1 MGYKIARF
9 LVNLIVVLGC
19 RMRIV
24 GKNHIPPEGG
34 LVIAANHVGRLD
46 AIFIYHVTNR
56 KDIILLVAEKYRQI
70 PLARWFVKQLN
81 AIWVDRFNA
90 DFSALR
96 EALNRLKRG
105 GVMVLAPEG
114 TRSASGVLQKARPGV
129 SYLAAKS
136 GAPIV
141 PVGLV
146 GSQDYNVVAHLRRL
160 KRPLVTIYVG
170 EPFTLPPVKGKE
182 RDAALEE
189 YTDEIMCRIA
199 ALLPPE
205 MRGVYA
211 DYPRLKE
218 LLEHASREP
227 EPEVQVVQ

>member
-9 LVNLIVVLGC
+9 LINLIVALGC
-19 RMRIV
+19 RLRIA
-24 GKNHIPPEGG
+24 GINHIPPQGG
-34 LVIAANHVGRLD
+34 IVIASNHVGRLD
-46 AIFIYHVTNR
+46 ALFIYHVTRR
-56 KDIILLVAEKYRQI
+56 KDIILLVAEKYRNI
-70 PLARWFVKQLN
+70 PLARWFVKRLN

-96 EALNRLKRG
+96 EALNRLKQG

-114 TRSASGVLQKARPGV
+114 TRSKTGVLQKARPGV

-141 PVGLV
+141 PVALV
-146 GSQDYNVVAHLRRL
+146 GSEDYNVVAHLRRL
-160 KRPLVTIYVG
+160 KRPHVTVYVG
-170 EPFTLPPVKGKE
+170 DPFTLPPVRGKE

-199 ALLPPE
+199 ALLPAE
-205 MRGVYA
+205 KRGVYA
-211 DYPRLKE
+211 DHPRLME
-218 LLEHASREP
+218 LLNHANREP
-227 EPEVQVVQ
+227 EPEI